1 MTASSAASA
10 SVPALPPQP
19 LTAADLSHDRDFA
32 RALDASDTLSPL
44 RARFALPTLRPD
56 LIYFVGN
63 SLGPMPHAVR
73 ALMQEELDD
82 WAHFGVAGHMGARRP
97 WFSYHEQLRAP
108 LARLV
113 GALEHEV
120 VAMNTLTV
128 NLHLM
133 LTTFYRPEGRRT
145 KLLVEKGAFPSDTYA
160 VMTHVAARGLDPEV
174 EVIELAP
181 REGEW
186 TLREEDVEARIAAL
200 GDTLALA
207 MLPGVQYRT
216 GQAFDLARLTRSV
229 HAVGARC
236 GWDLAHAAGNIDLAL
251 HASQCDFAVWCS
263 YKYVNSGPGAVAG
276 AFIHDRN
283 VRDLDLPRHGGWWG
297 NDPDTRFRMEPRFA
311 PVARADAW
319 SLSNPPILSTLP
331 LIASLAE
338 FDRAGIAQLRAKSVR
353 MTALLEYRLRE
364 IPSVEIIT
372 PTASWQRGAQLSLL
386 IGKNAHARYEAFK
399 AAGLMCDYRESGRG
413 IAGEGIVR
421 LAPAPLF
428 NTFDEVWR
436 AAEIVRDACA
446 RTA

>member
-1 MTASSAASA
+1 MNAIPSGADSH
-10 SVPALPPQP
+10 VRPQP
-19 LTAADLSHDRDFA
+19 LTAADLTHDRDFA
-32 RALDASDTLSPL
+32 RALDAADPL
-44 RARFALPTLRPD
+44 ASFRERFALPTLRPD
-56 LIYFVGN
+56 LVYFVGN

-73 ALMQEELDD
+73 ALMHEELDD
-82 WAHFGVAGHMGARRP
+82 WARLGVAGHMGARRP

-133 LTTFYRPEGRRT
+133 LTSFYRPEGRRT
-145 KLLVEKGAFPSDTYA
+145 KLLIEKGAFPSDTYA
-160 VMTHVAARGLDPEV
+160 VMTHVASRGLVPEA
-174 EVIELAP
+174 EVVELAP
-181 REGEW
+181 RDGEW
-186 TLREEDVEARIAAL
+186 TLREEDIESRIAAL

-216 GQAFDLARLTRSV
+216 GQALDVARLTRAAR
-229 HAVGARC
+229 AVGARC

-251 HASQCDFAVWCS
+251 HDSDCDFAVWCS
-263 YKYVNSGPGAVAG
+263 YKYLNSGPGAVAA
-276 AFIHDRN
+276 AFVHERN
-283 VRDLDLPRHGGWWG
+283 ARDLALPRHGGWWG
-297 NDPDTRFRMEPRFA
+297 NDPSTRFRMEPRFT

-338 FDRAGIAQLRAKSVR
+338 FDRAGIGNLRAKSMR
-353 MTALLEYRLRE
+353 LTALLEFRLRG
-364 IPSVEIIT
+364 IQGLEIIT
-372 PTASWQRGAQLSLL
+372 PTQAWQRGAQLSLL
-386 IGKNAHARYEAFK
+386 IASDAQARYEAFK
-399 AAGLMCDYRESGRG
+399 EAGLLCDYRESGRG

-436 AAEIVRDACA
+436 AAEIVRNVCEA
-446 RTA
+446 R